1 MFKLKRTFFLFVR
14 TIILQLKLTNHDG
27 SPVQD
32 TKNDVLIAYGYTYDR
47 SKYLNITR
55 MLDQNGMIH
64 LDLYPPK
71 ASDNNSFPLNIEVK
85 LLISSLFFLYLYI
98 IYKYTI

>member
-1 MFKLKRTFFLFVR
+1 MLKLKSIFLFFIYAS
-14 TIILQLKLTNHDG
+14 IILQLKLTNHDG

-47 SKYLNITR
+47 SGYFNITR
-55 MLDQNGMIH
+55 MLDQNGMIQ

-71 ASDNNSFPLNIEVK
+71 QKDNTTFPLNIEVM
-85 LLISSLFFLYLYI
+85 LLMCNFKTSFSIFYI
-98 IYKYTI
+98 I